1 MPSTGETSTQP
12 GIYRSDCCDYE
23 INHGKGERFPFCRG
37 CMKMAEWTRVG
48 PTD

>member
-23 INHGKGERFPFCRG
+23 INLGEGERFPFCRG
-37 CMKMAEWTRVG
+37 CMKMAEWTLVP